1 MVMWI
6 RAQFA
11 DAKVLALNAPT
22 YGALPEADFN
32 FALNGPEEWLAAV
45 AREAA

>member
-1 MVMWI
+1 MWI
-6 RAQFA
+6 RAQFP
-11 DAKVLALNAPT
+11 DAKILALNAPV

-32 FALNGPEEWLAAV
+32 FVLNDPEEWLATV